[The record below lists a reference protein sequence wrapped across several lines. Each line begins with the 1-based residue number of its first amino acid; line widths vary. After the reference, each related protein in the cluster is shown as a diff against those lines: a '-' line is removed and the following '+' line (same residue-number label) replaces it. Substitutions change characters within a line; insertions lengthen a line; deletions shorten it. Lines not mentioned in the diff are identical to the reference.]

1 MISQIFSFIRK
12 IKTPLVLIIVFIIGT
27 YTGFKVVEAR
37 GMAALIEAIPIP
49 EGSIADKDAFI
60 KNLPEGK
67 ALEPKQLTS
76 VNKKAKNIILLIAD
90 GMSISQVSS
99 YRLLKGGPNERL
111 AVDKFPVSGIVL
123 THSEDAIVTDSASS
137 ATAYS
142 TGFKTNNGA
151 LGLDKDLNNLENL
164 TEKIHK
170 YGFVSSLI
178 STSEI
183 THATPAAFAAHV
195 DLRWKTDEISK
206 QMIDSDVMTILGGGR
221 HFFLPEEMGGKRDDG
236 LNLYEQVEST
246 QTLLT
251 HKDQLNDVNVISSN
265 KVIGLFADEHLRDI
279 DKPDNHSSEPTTED
293 MLDFAIKRSESF
305 MENGCKGFF
314 IMVEG
319 SQVDWAGHANNIDY
333 LVAEMEDFEEAVKK
347 AKSYAEQNKETLV
360 IVTADHETGGLLI
373 EPFKP
378 TQYSAPEVK
387 FSFNTGI
394 GYGSHTGVPVPVY
407 AYGPGSENFTGTLDN
422 TDVYRAMIAALD
434 LSEESGS
441 CVGN

>member
-1 MISQIFSFIRK
+1 MMDQIFSYLKKNI
-12 IKTPLVLIIVFIIGT
+12 LIIGIVFCIGA
-27 YTGFKVVEAR
+27 YTGYKVLESI
-37 GMAALIEAIPIP
+37 GMAALMANIPIP
-49 EGSIADKDAFI
+49 EGSIADKDVFI

-67 ALEPKQLTS
+67 MLEPKELVS
-76 VNKKAKNIILLIAD
+76 VDRKAKNIILLIAD

-99 YRLLKGGPNERL
+99 YRLIKGGPNERL
-111 AVDKFPVSGIVL
+111 AVDKFPISGIVL
-123 THSEDAIVTDSASS
+123 THSEDAVVTDSASS

-151 LGLDKDLNNLENL
+151 LGLDKDLNVLENL
-164 TEKIHK
+164 TEKIHT
-170 YGFVSSLI
+170 YGYVSSLI

-183 THATPAAFAAHV
+183 THATPAAFASHV

-221 HFFLPEEMGGKRDDG
+221 HFFLPEDMGGKRDDG

-251 HKDQLNDVNVISSN
+251 HKDQLNDESLTSSK
-265 KVIGLFADEHLRDI
+265 KVIGLFADEHIRDI
-279 DKPDNHSSEPTTED
+279 EKPDNHPSEPSTKD

-305 MENGCKGFF
+305 MEGGCKGSF

-333 LVAEMEDFEEAVKK
+333 LVREMQDFEEAVQM
-347 AKSYAEQNKETLV
+347 AKSYAEQDNETLV

-378 TQYSAPEVK
+378 TQYTAPEVK

-407 AYGPGSENFTGTLDN
+407 AYGPGSENFTGTMDN
-422 TDVYRAMIAALD
+422 TDVYRAMVAALD
-434 LSEESGS
+434 LSVETGS
-441 CVGN
+441 CVGD

>member
-1 MISQIFSFIRK
+1 MMDQIFSYLKKNI
-12 IKTPLVLIIVFIIGT
+12 LIIGIVFSLGAFTGYKVLESIG
-27 YTGFKVVEAR
+27 V
-37 GMAALIEAIPIP
+37 AALIANIPIP
-49 EGSIADKDAFI
+49 EGSIADKDVFI

-67 ALEPKQLTS
+67 ILEPKELVS
-76 VNKKAKNIILLIAD
+76 VDRKAKNIILLIAD

-99 YRLLKGGPNERL
+99 YRLIKGGPNERL
-111 AVDKFPVSGIVL
+111 AVDKFPISGIVL
-123 THSEDAIVTDSASS
+123 THSEDAVVTDSASS

-151 LGLDKDLNNLENL
+151 LGLDKDLNVLENL
-164 TEKIHK
+164 TEKIHT
-170 YGFVSSLI
+170 YGYVSSLI

-183 THATPAAFAAHV
+183 THATPAAFASHV

-221 HFFLPEEMGGKRDDG
+221 HFFLPEDMGGKRDDG

-251 HKDQLNDVNVISSN
+251 HKDQLNDESLTSSK
-265 KVIGLFADEHLRDI
+265 KVIGLFADEHIRDI
-279 DKPDNHSSEPTTED
+279 EKPDNHPSEPSTKD

-305 MENGCKGFF
+305 MEGGCKGSF

-319 SQVDWAGHANNIDY
+319 SQVDWAGHSNNIDY
-333 LVAEMEDFEEAVKK
+333 LVREMQDFEEAVQM
-347 AKSYAEQNKETLV
+347 AKSYAEQDNETLV

-373 EPFKP
+373 EPLKP
-378 TQYSAPEVK
+378 TQYTAPEVK

-394 GYGSHTGVPVPVY
+394 GYGSHTGVPVPIY
-407 AYGPGSENFTGTLDN
+407 AYGPGSENFTGTMDN
-422 TDVYRAMIAALD
+422 TDVYRAMLAALD
-434 LSEESGS
+434 LNVETGS
-441 CVGN
+441 CVGD